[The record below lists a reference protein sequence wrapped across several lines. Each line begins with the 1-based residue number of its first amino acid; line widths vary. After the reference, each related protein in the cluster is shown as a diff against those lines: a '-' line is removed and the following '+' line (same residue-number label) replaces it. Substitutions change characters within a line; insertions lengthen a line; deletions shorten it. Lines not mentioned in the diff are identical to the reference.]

1 MIVLFRALMSVS
13 WVIAQVFS
21 RNLYKYVACW
31 KTVDHLTLFIIYCL
45 LQGDES
51 TMPQEQND
59 DAIQNKARKRPHV
72 WRFEPLSWDMWL
84 YIQYVTVKICLGKD
98 LSSISTQPTS
108 EMQGCS
114 NTLHLVKT
122 GFVFLNCQIIFN
134 CSLSSNNVLSPSP
147 GLLQSAQAWHSYLS
161 YVVNKMFVL
170 QDFNVRCSKNTRRC
184 ILINQ
189 SIIFYLI
196 EGSIASTGVSKA
208 LFDNQKRKQ
217 KKKKV

>member
-1 MIVLFRALMSVS
+1 MTTQFKTRRGKDLM
-13 WVIAQVFS
+13 FGDLS
-21 RNLYKYVACW
+21 RWTEICGC
-31 KTVDHLTLFIIYCL
+31 T
-45 LQGDES
+45 
-51 TMPQEQND
+51 
-59 DAIQNKARKRPHV
+59 
-72 WRFEPLSWDMWL
+72 
-84 YIQYVTVKICLGKD
+84 YVTVTICLGKD

-108 EMQGCS
+108 EMQGCAS
-114 NTLHLVKT
+114 TLHLVET
-122 GFVFLNCQIIFN
+122 GFVFCLFFSNWQIIFK
-134 CSLSSNNVLSPSP
+134 CSLGSTNVLSPSP
-147 GLLQSAQAWHSYLS
+147 GLLQSSQAWHSYLS

-217 KKKKV
+217 KKTKV